1 MAWARSSPAWVLS
14 TNPRTPAR
22 TASVTRRSCSS
33 AVSITT
39 WVSGHASTIWRAA
52 SMPFRSGIMISST
65 ATSGSCCRVKSTAAR
80 PSDASATTSRPWRS
94 SRARTPCRSTT
105 WSSASTTRSAIVP
118 PGSSYTERAGA
129 ASSARVTPGAKS
141 PSTRELSVTV
151 LVMSSALPAP
161 PRLSKSRYLSGLQCH
176 KQLWWRVHDPDASE
190 LSPSAGQQNLL
201 AQGREVGV
209 RARQHVPGGQLIDLP
224 FYQHDNMV
232 AATRDALQHDVP
244 AIYEAWFLADET
256 YVGVDIL
263 ERTARG
269 YGVIEV
275 KASNSRKPEHLP
287 DAAVQ
292 VHVLRRAGLPVER
305 AEVMHL
311 NPQCRYP
318 DLANLFI
325 REDVTALVEG
335 ALIGVPDELAAQQ
348 AMLAG
353 PLPDVPIGEH
363 CTTPHDC
370 PFIARCWP
378 KTSDHH
384 VSSLYRIDRKRA
396 RELEADGFATIY
408 DLPSDLELSVIH
420 ARQVRAVQS
429 GRMVVEPTLA
439 RALAQFAPPLAFL
452 DFETVSLAVPRW
464 TGCRPW
470 QQVPVQ
476 FSVHA
481 EERGALVHHEW
492 IGDGPEDPRAA
503 LAAALVEACAGAKK
517 IVAYYA
523 SFERDCIR
531 QLREAVPGC
540 AKELERIER
549 RLVDLL
555 PVIRRHVYH
564 PEFGGGFS
572 LKKTLP
578 ALVPGLSY
586 ADLQVQD
593 GEVATVELQ
602 RLMLRGAELPADE
615 RAALRDA
622 LLRYCERDTWAVV
635 KLLEKLRSLVADE
648 LELLCAFWK
657 SSGVATASSVAGP
670 RCPFRG

>member
-1 MAWARSSPAWVLS
+1 MAWARSSPACVLS
-14 TNPRTPAR
+14 TNPRTPAW
-22 TASVTRRSCSS
+22 TASVTRRSCSR

-39 WVSGHASTIWRAA
+39 WVPGHASTIWRAA
-52 SMPFRSGIMISST
+52 SMPFRSGIMMSST
-65 ATSGSCCRVKSTAAR
+65 ATSGSCWRASSTAVL
-80 PSDASATTSRPWRS
+80 PSDASATTSKPCRS

-105 WSSASTTRSAIVP
+105 WSSASTTRSDIGP
-118 PGSSYTERAGA
+118 PQVRLLYTER
-129 ASSARVTPGAKS
+129 PGTGQATCITQRGKYTS
-141 PSTRELSVTV
+141 GSELSITV
-151 LVMSSALPAP
+151 HPMSAAP

-176 KQLWWRVHDPDASE
+176 KQLWWRVHEPEAPE
-190 LSPSAGQQNLL
+190 LAPSPGRQNLL
-201 AQGREVGV
+201 AQGREVGE
-209 RARQHVPGGQLIDLP
+209 RARQDVPGGEWIDLP
-224 FYQHDNMV
+224 VHQHDNLV
-232 AATRDALQHDVP
+232 AATREALQRDAP
-244 AIYEAWFLADET
+244 AIYEAWFLADDT

-263 ERTARG
+263 ERTPRG

-275 KASNSRKPEHLP
+275 KASNRRKPEHLP

-292 VHVLRRAGLPVER
+292 VHVLRRAGHPVER
-305 AEVMHL
+305 AQVMHL
-311 NPQCRYP
+311 NPECRYP
-318 DLANLFI
+318 DLSNLFV
-325 REDVTALVEG
+325 REDVTALVEA
-335 ALIGVPDELAAQQ
+335 ALIGVADELAAQR

-363 CTTPHDC
+363 CTRPHDC
-370 PFIARCWP
+370 PFIERCWP
-378 KTSDHH
+378 KAPDHH

-396 RELEADGFATIY
+396 LELEADGFATIY

-420 ARQVRAVQS
+420 ARQVKAVRS

-439 RALAQFAPPLAFL
+439 KALAPFASPLAFL
-452 DFETVSLAVPRW
+452 DFETVSLAVPHW

-492 IGDGPEDPRAA
+492 IADGPEDPRAA

-564 PEFGGGFS
+564 PDFGGGFS
-572 LKKTLP
+572 IKKTLP

-586 ADLQVQD
+586 ADLKVQD

-602 RLMLRGAELPADE
+602 RLMFQGAEMPAGE
-615 RAALRDA
+615 RAALREA
-622 LLRYCERDTWAVV
+622 LLRYCERDTWAMV
-635 KLLEKLRSLVADE
+635 KLLERLRGLVEDQ
-648 LELLCAFWK
+648 LELF
-657 SSGVATASSVAGP
+657 
-670 RCPFRG
+670 

>member
-1 MAWARSSPAWVLS
+1 M
-14 TNPRTPAR
+14 
-22 TASVTRRSCSS
+22 
-33 AVSITT
+33 
-39 WVSGHASTIWRAA
+39 SGT
-52 SMPFRSGIMISST
+52 
-65 ATSGSCCRVKSTAAR
+65 
-80 PSDASATTSRPWRS
+80 
-94 SRARTPCRSTT
+94 
-105 WSSASTTRSAIVP
+105 
-118 PGSSYTERAGA
+118 
-129 ASSARVTPGAKS
+129 
-141 PSTRELSVTV
+141 
-151 LVMSSALPAP
+151 P
-161 PRLSKSRYLSGLQCH
+161 PRLSKSRYLAGLQCH
-176 KQLWWRVHDPDASE
+176 KQLWWRVHDPEAPE
-190 LSPSAGQQNLL
+190 LSPTPGRQNLF
-201 AQGREVGV
+201 AQGREVGE
-209 RARQHVPGGQLIDLP
+209 RARGQVPGGELIDRPLHQ
-224 FYQHDNMV
+224 YDTRV
-232 AATRDALQHDVP
+232 AATSEVLRRDPP
-244 AIYEAWFLADET
+244 AIYEAWFLADEA

-275 KASNSRKPEHLP
+275 KASNRRKAEHLP
-287 DAAVQ
+287 DVAVQ
-292 VHVLRRAGLPVER
+292 VHVLRRAGLQVER

-311 NPQCRYP
+311 NRECRHP
-318 DLANLFI
+318 DLSNLFV

-335 ALIGVPDELAAQQ
+335 ALVGVPDELEEQRR
-348 AMLAG
+348 MLAG

-363 CTTPHDC
+363 CTTPYEC
-370 PFIARCWP
+370 PFIKRCWP
-378 KTSDHH
+378 KVPDHH

-396 RELEADGFATIY
+396 LELEADGFATIY

-420 ARQVRAVQS
+420 ARQVKAVQS
-429 GRMVVEPTLA
+429 GRMVVEPTLTK
-439 RALAQFAPPLAFL
+439 ALAQFAAPLAFL

-464 TGCRPW
+464 TGCRPG

-481 EERGALVHHEW
+481 EERGALVHRAW
-492 IGDGPEDPRAA
+492 IADGPEDPRPA

-564 PEFGGGFS
+564 PDFGGGFS
-572 LKKTLP
+572 IKKTLP

-593 GEVATVELQ
+593 GEVATIELQ
-602 RLMLRGAELPADE
+602 RLMLRGAELPAGE

-622 LLRYCERDTWAVV
+622 LLRYCERDTWAMV
-635 KLLEKLRSLVADE
+635 KLLEKLRSLVADQ
-648 LELLCAFWK
+648 LELF
-657 SSGVATASSVAGP
+657 
-670 RCPFRG
+670 

>member
-1 MAWARSSPAWVLS
+1 MARARSSPAWVLS

-39 WVSGHASTIWRAA
+39 WVLGHAATIWPAA
-52 SMPFRSGIMISST
+52 SMPLSSGIMMSST
-65 ATSGSCCRVKSTAAR
+65 ATSGSSSRATSTAAR
-80 PSDASATTSRPWRS
+80 PSDASATTANPWRS

-118 PGSSYTERAGA
+118 PGSSYTERVGA
-129 ASSARVTPGAKS
+129 ASSARVTPGAKY

-151 LVMSSALPAP
+151 LVMPSALPAP

-176 KQLWWRVHDPDASE
+176 KQLWWRVHDPDAPE
-190 LSPSAGQQNLL
+190 LSPSAGQQNLF

-232 AATRDALQHDVP
+232 AATREALQHDVP
-244 AIYEAWFLADET
+244 AIYEAWFLADDT

-335 ALIGVPDELAAQQ
+335 ALIGVPDELAAQR

-353 PLPDVPIGEH
+353 PVPDVPIGEH

-378 KTSDHH
+378 KTSDHP

-396 RELEADGFATIY
+396 LELEADGFATIY

-420 ARQVRAVQS
+420 ARQVKAVQS
-429 GRMVVEPTLA
+429 GRMVVEPTLTK
-439 RALAQFAPPLAFL
+439 ALAQYAAPLAFL

-464 TGCRPW
+464 PECRPW

-476 FSVHA
+476 FSVHM
-481 EERGALVHHEW
+481 EERGRGLVHHQW
-492 IGDGPEDPRAA
+492 ITDGPEDPRPA
-503 LAAALVEACAGAKK
+503 LAEALVAACTGARRV
-517 IVAYYA
+517 VAYHA
-523 SFERDCIR
+523 PFERECIKR
-531 QLREAVPGC
+531 LREGVPHLD
-540 AKELERIER
+540 KELERIEK

-564 PEFGGGFS
+564 PDFGGGFS
-572 LKKTLP
+572 IKKTLP

-593 GEVATVELQ
+593 GEVATIELQ
-602 RLMLRGAELPADE
+602 RLMLRGAELPAGE

-622 LLRYCERDTWAVV
+622 LLRYCERDTWAMV
-635 KLLEKLRSLVADE
+635 KLLEKLRSLVADQ
-648 LELLCAFWK
+648 LELF
-657 SSGVATASSVAGP
+657 
-670 RCPFRG
+670 